1 MNKKFLVLAL
11 LAALAAVLL
20 AGCDQADSFVPLPPP
35 VGEEFPMNQIVQ
47 TIGETEQVR
56 MQAPFATVDFGQT
69 GSFAGGLKL
78 EEICLKQKNL
88 CATMLS
94 TTWGSWSSA
103 TIERAESYDPN
114 GKLLGGWIEESLPD
128 ASIFQWLH
136 GCLSCTI
143 KRSRLMLE
151 YISPEPGDTPILS
164 NIYYFEEW
172 GLSKSAP
179 FAFGTAHKWSDN
191 LNVLFPDQARWG
203 FWESHTGP
211 FEQVIE
217 ALNRADLVLRAETP
231 SIQVIDHDSV
241 GREFIGRQ
249 SGFTIV
255 RQGLI
260 VGTIDLTYANTWGQM
275 PNTTLI
281 SKGALSRI
289 EWRDGDYYGMS
300 VLSPVLSPEPT
311 SLYVFCNTAEC
322 GDYVARNQQQWPQL
336 YEQIRNQEIPGL
348 EFAVYSI
355 GHIGAIVKS
364 TGEETVHVGD
374 GGGVHYSIIGSP
386 TVDQVD
392 RAYRSLSMLGLN
404 GVKALGLYYATK
416 PASGSG
422 LEYYLATV
430 RLAMAPDP
438 LSSYGWDVGQLDRVG
453 FLPD

>member
-1 MNKKFLVLAL
+1 MKKYFVIAL
-11 LAALAAVLL
+11 LAILAAVLL
-20 AGCDQADSFVPLPPP
+20 AGCNQADSFVPLPPP
-35 VGEEFPMNQIVQ
+35 VDEQYPMNQLVQ
-47 TIGETEQVR
+47 TIGDTEQVR
-56 MQAPFATVDFGQT
+56 MQAPFASVEFGQT

-78 EEICLKQKNL
+78 EEICLKQKDV

-103 TIERAESYDPN
+103 TIERAEAYDPQ
-114 GKLLGGWIEESLPD
+114 GRLLGGWIEESLPD

-151 YISPEPGDTPILS
+151 FISPEPDETPILT

-172 GLSKSAP
+172 GLNKSTP
-179 FAFGTAHKWSDN
+179 FAFGTAHKWSKD
-191 LNVLFPDQARWG
+191 LITLFPDQSRWG

-211 FEQVIE
+211 FEQVLG
-217 ALNRADLVLRAETP
+217 ALNRADLVLRSVTP

-281 SKGALSRI
+281 SRGALSRI
-289 EWRDGDYYGMS
+289 EWRDDEEYYSMS

-311 SLYVFCNTAEC
+311 SLYAFCATTEC
-322 GDYVARNQQQWPQL
+322 GDYVARNQQQWPLL
-336 YEQIRNQEIPGL
+336 YEKIRNQEIPGL

-355 GHIGAIVKS
+355 GHIGDIIKS
-364 TGEETVHVGD
+364 SGDTVVTVGQ

-392 RAYRSLSMLGLN
+392 RAYQHLSMLGLN
-404 GVKALGLYYATK
+404 GIKALGLYYATK
-416 PASGSG
+416 PSSGSG